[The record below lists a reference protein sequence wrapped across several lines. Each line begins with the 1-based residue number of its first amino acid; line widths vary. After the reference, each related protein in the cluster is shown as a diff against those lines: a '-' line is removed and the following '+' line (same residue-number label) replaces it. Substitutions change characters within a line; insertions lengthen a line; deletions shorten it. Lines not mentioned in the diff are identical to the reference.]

1 MMQSSRLLLV
11 LVGDLD
17 AARVRAEIN
26 ASFGKLPRGDYRPA
40 PLPPLAFKAATVDVT
55 QRAIPTNYIQGVFAA
70 PPLSAEDYYAMRV
83 ASSLLQDRVMI
94 EVRYKR
100 NLSYAPEAFLRTQG
114 ANLGGISVS
123 AVDANQ
129 AVSVMLFEIS
139 KMQREAAPNSEI
151 GGVISGFLTRHYMGQ
166 ETNSAQA
173 GDLAIYE
180 LIGGGWR
187 NSLTFLER
195 LRAVTPKDVQ
205 RVAQKYMHNIRFVVL
220 GDPARIDKNVFT
232 VQLGE

>member
-1 MMQSSRLLLV
+1 
-11 LVGDLD
+11 
-17 AARVRAEIN
+17 
-26 ASFGKLPRGDYRPA
+26 
-40 PLPPLAFKAATVDVT
+40 
-55 QRAIPTNYIQGVFAA
+55 
-70 PPLSAEDYYAMRV
+70 MRV
-83 ASSLLQDRVMI
+83 ASSLLNDRVLF

-100 NLSYAPEAFLRTQG
+100 NLSYAPEAFLRSQG
-114 ANLGGISVS
+114 ANLGGIAVS

-129 AVSVMLFEIS
+129 AISVMLYEIS
-139 KMQREAAPNSEI
+139 KMQREPTHAEDINK
-151 GGVISGFLTRHYMGQ
+151 VISGFLTQHYLGQ

-173 GDLAIYE
+173 GDLAMYE

-195 LRAVTPKDVQ
+195 IRAVSAKDVQ
-205 RVAQKYMHNIRFVVL
+205 RVAQKYMHNLRFVVL

>member
-1 MMQSSRLLLV
+1 MV
-11 LVGDLD
+11 
-17 AARVRAEIN
+17 
-26 ASFGKLPRGDYRPA
+26 
-40 PLPPLAFKAATVDVT
+40 
-55 QRAIPTNYIQGVFAA
+55 
-70 PPLSAEDYYAMRV
+70 
-83 ASSLLQDRVMI
+83 

-139 KMQREAAPNSEI
+139 KMQREAAPDSEI
-151 GGVISGFLTRHYMGQ
+151 AGVVSGFLTRHYMGQ
-166 ETNSAQA
+166 ETNAAQA
-173 GDLAIYE
+173 GDLAMYE

-205 RVAQKYMHNIRFVVL
+205 RVAQKYMHNLRFVVL